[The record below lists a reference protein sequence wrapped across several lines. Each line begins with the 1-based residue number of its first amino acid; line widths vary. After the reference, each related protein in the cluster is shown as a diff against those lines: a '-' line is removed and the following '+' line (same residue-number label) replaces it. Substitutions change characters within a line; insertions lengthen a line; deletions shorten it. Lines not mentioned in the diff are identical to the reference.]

1 MAENTLTAEQRSETG
16 KGIARRLRAEGR
28 IPAVLYGR
36 GAEAQSLSVD
46 SRELDQLLR
55 ASGAGRNTLIDL
67 QVAGQASLVLVKDL
81 HREPVRGG
89 FMHADFYAI
98 DRDQRVEVKVP
109 LHFVGKAPGIDFG
122 GILDHPV
129 RELDITCLVTAIPE
143 SIEADM
149 SSLELGDALH
159 VRDIPVPDTLEVV
172 TDGEMTVAI
181 CVAPRAAEEEETP
194 EEAAAEVEGEAAP
207 EDAPSGEGTSS

>member
-1 MAENTLTAEQRSETG
+1 MAENTLIAEQRSETG

-36 GAEAQSLSVD
+36 GVEAQSLSVD
-46 SRELDQLLR
+46 SRALDQLLR

-67 QVAGQASLVLVKDL
+67 QVEGKGNLVLVKDI

-109 LHFVGKAPGIDFG
+109 LHFVGKAPGMDFG

-143 SIEADM
+143 SIDADM
-149 SSLELGDALH
+149 SPLNLGDALH
-159 VRDIPVPDTLEVV
+159 VRDVPVPDGVEVV
-172 TDGEMTVAI
+172 TDGDLTVAI
-181 CVAPRAAEEEETP
+181 CVAPRAVEEEAP
-194 EEAAAEVEGEAAP
+194 EEVAAEGEGEAAP
-207 EDAPSGEGTSS
+207 AEAPAEGDAS